1 MLVIVGNV
9 ERGFNMKRSKYKIK
23 MEMLSDNCQT
33 QFTEIGIKQNDS
45 PLARITTVNYA
56 QKVFC
61 PFCLHK
67 DSLRN
72 FVVNK
77 RLGNCPECENNMLIT
92 TLLRMLKWTPKEY
105 AIFVYEYPFALFWSK
120 CSNVYEYPFA
130 LFWSKCSNKF
140 ELWKNRLHNLNMSYE
155 FWEIYKYLK
164 EQREGL

>member
-1 MLVIVGNV
+1 
-9 ERGFNMKRSKYKIK
+9 MKKSKYKIK
-23 MEMLSDNCQT
+23 MEKLSDNCQT

-61 PFCLHK
+61 PFCLHR
-67 DSLRN
+67 DSLRH

-92 TLLRMLKWTPKEY
+92 TLLRMLKWNPKDY
-105 AIFVYEYPFALFWSK
+105 AKF
-120 CSNVYEYPFA
+120 VYEYPFA

-140 ELWKNRLHNLNMSYE
+140 EIWKKRLYNLNMSYE
-155 FWEIYKYLK
+155 FWETYKYLK
-164 EQREGL
+164 EQREDIRSYH